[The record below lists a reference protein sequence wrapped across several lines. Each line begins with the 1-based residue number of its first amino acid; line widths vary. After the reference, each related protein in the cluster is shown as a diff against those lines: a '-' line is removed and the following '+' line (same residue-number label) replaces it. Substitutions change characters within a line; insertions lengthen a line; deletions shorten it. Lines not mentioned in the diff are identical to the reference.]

1 MAGLIGLACST
12 GDGFGQTNPV
22 SSVRLTER
30 EGRVILSDQQA
41 SDLGLTSIDRQKLP
55 LEIKERIRRFEIIR
69 EAYLQEQAL
78 LRKRLSGATTEEE
91 RERIRALIKQTRDA
105 WLARARALREEAR
118 ERLRELQVLVPSR
131 SEILDAARENVRSVH
146 KRKGID

>member
-1 MAGLIGLACST
+1 M
-12 GDGFGQTNPV
+12 
-22 SSVRLTER
+22 
-30 EGRVILSDQQA
+30 
-41 SDLGLTSIDRQKLP
+41 P

-118 ERLRELQVLVPSR
+118 ERLRELAGARAVQERDPRRGSRERPECSQAKGHRLTVLPNPT
-131 SEILDAARENVRSVH
+131 RENRLKPTQTSS
-146 KRKGID
+146 